1 MAQAEGV
8 DMSVGTDC
16 MKWWMENKDKLLNL
30 SSTAKKV
37 LVMQLSPAAVKR
49 IFLILTTSFG
59 SQQDSS
65 LKHYIESSLMSRYNK
80 H

>member
-16 MKWWMENKDKLLNL
+16 MKWWMENKDELLNL

-49 IFLILTTSFG
+49 
-59 SQQDSS
+59 
-65 LKHYIESSLMSRYNK
+65 EVRV
-80 H
+80 